1 MRTLAILVMS
11 STWALAAEL
20 DPAAI
25 ERGAPLYLENCASCH
40 GENLEG
46 QPNWRTQNDDGTLPA
61 PPHDDSGHTWHH
73 SDKILFDYTKLGGAA
88 TMAKRGL
95 DFESG
100 MPGHQDTL
108 SDDQIW
114 DILTFIKSKW
124 SQDSLNVQRQRSEL
138 DPITEN

>member
-1 MRTLAILVMS
+1 MRTLAILVLS
-11 STWALAAEL
+11 STWALSAEL

-73 SDKILFDYTKLGGAA
+73 SDKLLFEYTKLGGEA

-95 DFESG
+95 DFKSG

>member
-1 MRTLAILVMS
+1 MRTLAILVLS

-20 DPAAI
+20 DPEAI

-73 SDKILFDYTKLGGAA
+73 SDKLLFEYTKLGGEA

-95 DFESG
+95 DFKSG

-108 SDDQIW
+108 SDAQIW
-114 DILTFIKSKW
+114 DILTFMKSRW
-124 SQDSLNVQRQRSEL
+124 SQESLDVQRQRSEL

>member
-1 MRTLAILVMS
+1 MRFLAILVLS
-11 STWALAAEL
+11 STWALSAEL
-20 DPAAI
+20 DPAEI
-25 ERGAPLYLENCASCH
+25 ERGEPLYLENCASCH

-73 SDKILFDYTKLGGAA
+73 SDKLLFEYTKLGGEA

-95 DFESG
+95 DFKSG
-100 MPGHQDTL
+100 MPGHLDTL

-114 DILTFIKSKW
+114 DILTFIKSRW
-124 SQDSLNVQRQRSEL
+124 SQDSLDVQRQRSEL